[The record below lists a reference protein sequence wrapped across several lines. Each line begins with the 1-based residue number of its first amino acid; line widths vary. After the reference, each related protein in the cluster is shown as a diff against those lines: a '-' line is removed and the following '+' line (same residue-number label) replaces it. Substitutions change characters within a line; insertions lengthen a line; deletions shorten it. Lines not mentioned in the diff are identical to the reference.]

1 MTPCP
6 VVRAQK
12 HYSATI
18 SVALNKSAVHSTTM
32 TAQMSVMKV
41 FIGTSGRTN
50 PQAERSIL
58 IHGNV
63 AKSAVSVVP

>member
-1 MTPCP
+1 
-6 VVRAQK
+6 
-12 HYSATI
+12 
-18 SVALNKSAVHSTTM
+18 
-32 TAQMSVMKV
+32 MKV